1 LSPARRRQSVEH
13 VGRRKDVSQRRACDV
28 LGQPRSTQRYEAK
41 TDTEEQQR
49 LVARMHELVRR
60 YPRYGYRMIGAKLK
74 QAGWRVNIKKV
85 YRLWRREGF
94 KVPRKTRKK
103 RRLGHS
109 GNSCV
114 RRRAKHKDHVW
125 TWDFIHDRTAHG
137 KPLKWFAIT
146 DEYTRECLALEVDRS
161 ITAEAVLDILTNLF
175 LTRGVPEHIRSD
187 NGPEFIAQA
196 IRKQGERVGL
206 EMLYIEPGSPWENGF
221 AESFFS
227 RLRDELLNVEEF
239 MNFAEA
245 RWFAKHRLHEHNTER
260 PHSSLGY
267 QTPSEFAA
275 GLTSAPAR
283 QTGAAPTTLAVPTT
297 STHRMQAEATA
308 KADGAQHT
316 PMENTTLITQPEL
329 S

>member
-1 LSPARRRQSVEH
+1 M
-13 VGRRKDVSQRRACDV
+13 
-28 LGQPRSTQRYEAK
+28 LGQPRSTQRYQAK
-41 TDTEEQQR
+41 TDTEAEQR
-49 LVARMHELVRR
+49 LVSRMHALVRQ
-60 YPRYGYRMIGAKLK
+60 YPRYGYRMITAKLR
-74 QAGWRVNIKKV
+74 QEGWQVNFKRI

-109 GNSCV
+109 GNRCL
-114 RRRAKHKDHVW
+114 RRRAEHPNHVW
-125 TWDFIHDRTAHG
+125 TWDFIHDRTAAG

-161 ITAEAVLDILTNLF
+161 IPSERVLDILTNLF
-175 LTRGVPEHIRSD
+175 LTRGVPKHIRSD
-187 NGPEFIAQA
+187 NGPEFIADA
-196 IRKQGERVGL
+196 IRKLGERAGL
-206 EMLYIEPGSPWENGF
+206 EMLYIQPGSPWENGF

-239 MNFAEA
+239 MNLAEA
-245 RWFAKHRLHEHNTER
+245 RWFARRRRDEHNDER

-275 GLTSAPAR
+275 GCAAASAPA
-283 QTGAAPTTLAVPTT
+283 APAL
-297 STHRMQAEATA
+297 QQ
-308 KADGAQHT
+308 QHSRKNET
-316 PMENTTLITQPEL
+316 VTIPQPVL